1 MEYKVVYFHPDVKD
15 TDGASGAASQLEALI
30 NKHARE
36 GWEYYRME
44 GMRVELIATGC
55 NAMFTSK
62 DAAKTKNL
70 QLIVF
75 RK

>member
-15 TDGASGAASQLEALI
+15 TEGAGGAASQLEALI
-30 NKHARE
+30 NENAKE

-55 NAMFTSK
+55 NAMFSK
-62 DAAKTKNL
+62 VNVKTKNL
-70 QLIVF
+70 QLVVF

>member
-1 MEYKVVYFHPDVKD
+1 MEYKVVYFHPDIKD
-15 TDGASGAASQLEALI
+15 IEGASGAASQLAEEI
-30 NKHARE
+30 NKYAQE

-44 GMRVELIATGC
+44 GMRVEIIPTGC
-55 NAMFTSK
+55 FAGTGQNVK
-62 DAAKTKNL
+62 QTKNL

>member
-15 TDGASGAASQLEALI
+15 IDGASGAASQLEVLI
-30 NKHARE
+30 NKYAFE

-44 GMRVELIATGC
+44 GMRVELIPTGC
-55 NAMFTSK
+55 NAIGK
-62 DAAKTKNL
+62 QNQQHQTKNL
-70 QLIVF
+70 QLVVF